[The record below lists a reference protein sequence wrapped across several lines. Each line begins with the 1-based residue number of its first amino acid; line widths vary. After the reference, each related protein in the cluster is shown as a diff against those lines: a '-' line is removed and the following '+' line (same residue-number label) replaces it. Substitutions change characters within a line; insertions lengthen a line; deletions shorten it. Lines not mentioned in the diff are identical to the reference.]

1 MFFTTFANFG
11 VNPFE
16 TIRTLSLETMQ
27 PSVSSMAMHN
37 FWKIN
42 VKLNRRVLTV
52 NLLKV
57 LVSQNCATNDV
68 MFTARNMSKSSFRRG
83 SDDRLRKVLMKEKL
97 SDALADESYIRKQF
111 EMCRNRYYKSVT
123 RNSLVDNI
131 FQNMMRQKVESDW
144 KEGKIKNRNK
154 VNHLVSKWRS
164 QQSRNMEENL
174 RNIKYSDKDL
184 ARDICDKNDSPVVYG
199 NVEVSENMK
208 EALTLNPKLMCFP
221 QIDPWDMEVAVE
233 LGFTKFRYSQINKE
247 KDSGKDDNNEDE
259 DVLNLE
265 AKTVDY
271 GKLIATDLPTI
282 PRHHL
287 PKPSSIKNESVM
299 ANLKEEF
306 MTVVHEYRSEF
317 CNEKGYPQSNLT
329 TQERAGIK
337 ELKAKVANNEC
348 VIFKTDKSSKLT
360 VDSTENYIQAISK
373 HTEGHKVI
381 DNAVVKHIEKKLNDN
396 LKVLNSIFDV
406 GGNTDRRK
414 NNQER
419 VHLASI
425 STNVPAPPLDG
436 FRKDH
441 KVVPDGQESVGPPV

>member
-42 VKLNRRVLTV
+42 IKLNRRVLTV

-154 VNHLVSKWRS
+154 VNHLVSKWRT

-271 GKLIATDLPTI
+271 G
-282 PRHHL
+282 
-287 PKPSSIKNESVM
+287 
-299 ANLKEEF
+299 
-306 MTVVHEYRSEF
+306 
-317 CNEKGYPQSNLT
+317 
-329 TQERAGIK
+329 
-337 ELKAKVANNEC
+337 
-348 VIFKTDKSSKLT
+348 
-360 VDSTENYIQAISK
+360 
-373 HTEGHKVI
+373 
-381 DNAVVKHIEKKLNDN
+381 
-396 LKVLNSIFDV
+396 
-406 GGNTDRRK
+406 
-414 NNQER
+414 
-419 VHLASI
+419 
-425 STNVPAPPLDG
+425 
-436 FRKDH
+436 
-441 KVVPDGQESVGPPV
+441 